1 VRTDDCTTHPND
13 GGTLKVIGYA
23 RKSIAENGNG
33 HSLDAQEETIRAE
46 AARRGW
52 HVVGIVR
59 DDGHSG
65 RDTHRPGLMRALAAV
80 AAGEADGV
88 VAAKLDRISRSVVD
102 FGTLL
107 DWFRDAGAALVALDV
122 GVDTSTP
129 AGRLV
134 ANVMASVAEWERET
148 IAARTRDGL
157 KVAAAKGRRPAPAV
171 EGELR
176 DRIRAMREGRATYQ
190 QIADTLNAEGV
201 PTLRGAA
208 KWQVSSVRG
217 AAGYR
222 RPAKRRRPA
231 ELPSLPKRRAAA

>member
-1 VRTDDCTTHPND
+1 M
-13 GGTLKVIGYA
+13 KVIGYV
-23 RKSIAENGNG
+23 RKSVAENGNG
-33 HSLDAQEETIRAE
+33 HSLDAQEAAIQAE
-46 AARRGW
+46 VERRGW
-52 HVVGIVR
+52 TLVKVIP
-59 DDGHSG
+59 DDGYSG
-65 RDTHRPGLMRALAAV
+65 RDTHRPGLTEALDLIV
-80 AAGEADGV
+80 AGETEGV

-107 DWFRDAGAALVALDV
+107 DWFRDADATLVALDV

-157 KVAAAKGRRPAPAV
+157 KVAASKGRRPAPAV
-171 EGELR
+171 DGELR
-176 DRIRAMREGRATYQ
+176 ERISAMREGRATYQ
-190 QIADTLNAEGV
+190 AIADALNAERV

-208 KWQVSSVRG
+208 QWRVSSVQA

-222 RPAKRRRPA
+222 RPSKRRRPA
-231 ELPSLPKRRAAA
+231 ELPTLPKRRAAA

>member
-1 VRTDDCTTHPND
+1 M
-13 GGTLKVIGYA
+13 KVIGYA
-23 RKSIAENGNG
+23 RKSVAENGNG
-33 HSLDAQEETIRAE
+33 HSLDAQEETIRTE
-46 AARRGW
+46 ASRRGW
-52 HVVGIVR
+52 EVVEVVR

-80 AAGEADGV
+80 AAGDAEGV

-107 DWFRDAGAALVALDV
+107 DWFRDADAALVALDV
-122 GVDTSTP
+122 GVDTSSP

-134 ANVMASVAEWERET
+134 ANVMASVAEWEREV
-148 IAARTRDGL
+148 IATRTRDGL

-171 EGELR
+171 DGELR
-176 DRIRAMREGRATYQ
+176 ERIRAMREDRATYQ

-201 PTLRGAA
+201 PTKRGAPL
-208 KWQVSSVRG
+208 WRVSSVQA

-231 ELPSLPKRRAAA
+231 ELPALPKRRTAA

>member
-1 VRTDDCTTHPND
+1 M
-13 GGTLKVIGYA
+13 KVIGYV

-33 HSLDAQEETIRAE
+33 HSLDAQEAAIRAE
-46 AARRGW
+46 ADRRGW
-52 HVVGIVR
+52 SLVKVIP
-59 DDGHSG
+59 DDGYSG
-65 RDTHRPGLMRALAAV
+65 RDTHRPGLMEALDLIV
-80 AAGEADGV
+80 AGDAQGV

-107 DWFRDAGAALVALDV
+107 DWFREADATLVALDV

-157 KVAAAKGRRPAPAV
+157 KVAASKGRRPAPAV

-176 DRIRAMREGRATYQ
+176 DRIRSMREGRATYQ
-190 QIADTLNAEGV
+190 QIADTLNRESV
-201 PTLRGAA
+201 PTLRGAPL
-208 KWQVSSVRG
+208 WRVSSVQA

-222 RPAKRRRPA
+222 RPTKRRRAA
-231 ELPSLPKRRAAA
+231 ELPQLPKRRSAA

>member
-1 VRTDDCTTHPND
+1 M
-13 GGTLKVIGYA
+13 KVIGYV
-23 RKSIAENGNG
+23 RKSIAENGTG
-33 HSLDAQEETIRAE
+33 HSLDAQAAAIRAE
-46 AARRGW
+46 VVRRGW
-52 HVVGIVR
+52 TLVKLIP
-59 DDGHSG
+59 DDGYSG
-65 RDTHRPGLMRALAAV
+65 RDTHRPGLTEALERV
-80 AAGEADGV
+80 AAGDADGV

-107 DWFRDAGAALVALDV
+107 DWFRDADATLVALDV

-157 KVAAAKGRRPAPAV
+157 KVAASKGRRPAPAV
-171 EGELR
+171 VGELR
-176 DRIRAMREGRATYQ
+176 DRIRAMREANATYQ
-190 QIADTLNAEGV
+190 AIADTLNAEGV
-201 PTLRGAA
+201 PTLRGASI
-208 KWQVSSVRG
+208 WRVSSVQS

-231 ELPSLPKRRAAA
+231 ELPQLPKRRAAA